1 MNTGNHSYAERIQT
15 TNIGEEL
22 FENYCESKGFHL
34 VRLGFDSHKAN
45 IPNFFNLNVYIRNL
59 PDYVIN
65 TENGTYVVNV
75 KGTDNFKQSEYRVL
89 PEFGE
94 WFSSKKA
101 PLVYAFCFKE
111 NDRPILVFPEKI
123 IKLYEEAK
131 TDRQWSDGVI
141 YRCLNLRKAKHGG

>member
-1 MNTGNHSYAERIQT
+1 MNTGNHSYAERIHT
-15 TNIGEEL
+15 TNTGEEL
-22 FENYCESKGFHL
+22 FESYCESKGFHL
-34 VRLGFDSHKAN
+34 VRVGFDQHKATV
-45 IPNFFNLNVYIRNL
+45 PNFFSLNVYLRNL

-75 KGTDNFKQSEYRVL
+75 KGTDNFKQSEYKVL

-123 IKLYEEAK
+123 VKLYEEAK
-131 TDRQWSDGVI
+131 TDRQWPDGVI
-141 YRCLNLRKAKHGG
+141 YRCLNIRNRKHGA